1 MIVLACHERSDAD
14 RTLGAGPI
22 LHDDGLAPFLA
33 KRVSKNSEL
42 AEIGA
47 TRTITKA
54 ARPTSAPRRHALRQL
69 VLPEAERSAVQVEPR
84 HVCGNIVTVASHWS

>member
-33 KRVSKNSEL
+33 KR
-42 AEIGA
+42 IGEYSGRGIVGA
-47 TRTITKA
+47 SGRKRDDQLDLPLGPIGTR
-54 ARPTSAPRRHALRQL
+54 
-69 VLPEAERSAVQVEPR
+69 
-84 HVCGNIVTVASHWS
+84 